1 MLLEVESTLK
11 HVQNQTALNCCH
23 ICKIKF
29 KWFDKKKEEADPI
42 QPIRDTDLWFGFFFV
57 NQNE

>member
-42 QPIRDTDLWFGFFFV
+42 QPIQDTDLWFGFFL
-57 NQNE
+57 